1 MKKTNTIATLVF
13 HVNRRISLWVHA
25 RRLEAERAEAKLARS
40 IEASLESDPRDAT
53 LGHDRSEMTAV
64 DLRSLDRR
72 RRWVEFKEL
81 CREIAEHPRFN
92 TFFLFLICLNT
103 ATMAVEHHGMDD
115 TLAFGSVVAN
125 ACFTAF
131 FFLEVSVKVLGLGAW
146 HFFGDAFNRFDFLI
160 VSLAVVETVAVAVTG
175 GYDPSGMNDDDSNDD
190 SNDSLVSA
198 LRGLKV
204 LRAFRV
210 FKMFRYVSSLRV
222 IGEVLL
228 SSLSSFTSIAALLC
242 LFTVVFRH
250 PRFARVR
257 GHEHRPREPL
267 CVRRGRSV
275 AGRPRRVRHL
285 LPQFISRVP
294 GAHLGGLGVHHVQ
307 ERDVRGVV
315 RLGVLRVLGDRGKVH
330 VPHAVPR
337 GHHGG
342 VRKQVRRARRRRS
355 QSRRRAGEDEA
366 RARRRRFAE
375 LRRRKK
381 EKERRRLHLLEK
393 QTTDGDDTGETG
405 GKLAL
410 TTVSVVGGERLPE
423 TFFKTSSEASSGRR
437 FTKKK
442 RLKKRRRRSLLGQ
455 RKRTYGLGVHE
466 RVRVP
471 RLAVQRELHPGRFRG
486 VRLAAFGF
494 LRLGLD
500 HAAGARGGAATPS
513 LRWNAAGLDGLES
526 VVGSA
531 RPSGFQASSSSM
543 MVAHSRRAAGRA
555 NKAADLAEW
564 SCFCVPP
571 HHKWRE
577 AAYDLVKH
585 EAFERVMF
593 LLIGVQCV
601 VMALER
607 PGMEKSLE
615 RTLKRVDLALAVCFA
630 LEVSLKSFAFGLRR
644 FLRERVN
651 RLDLCIVLF
660 AILEICLTSAG
671 GLGAIRSLRILR
683 AIRPLRALTKSPG
696 MRMVLKSVALSV
708 GAMANVSA
716 VLLLVFVVFGILGV
730 QIFAGRFYRCDDPTV
745 PNKAACVGTYVH
757 PVTGITLQ
765 RTWANAYLNFDS
777 LPDALVSL
785 FVASTLDGYGQ
796 LLFDGLDATGV
807 DEQPKRDANP
817 GAFFFFLAFIVL
829 CAFALLNL
837 YVGVIFY
844 QFSRIRTLSQT
855 SSLDLTEAQKEWG
868 EMCRTVLRMR
878 RRKKMPLPA
887 NPLRRIP
894 YRVASHEKFENGV
907 FLALIA
913 AAAVTATRTRD
924 ELPYVTDA
932 REHAEVFFFVV
943 FACEALLKCTA
954 VGFKEYWREPWNR
967 FDFACVA
974 LSALDV
980 FFRAAFLGTSD
991 GEKAF
996 AFDYG
1001 HDAFEHHHDDGHY
1014 DSGHTN
1020 DTHYENA
1027 LRKRYDYDA
1036 YVYRLAGPETA
1047 RRTAERFLGL
1057 AKVARLVRLVK
1068 HLKGLR
1074 DLLETLVA
1082 SLPAFWNVGALV
1094 ALLFFIYAYV
1104 GVILFG
1110 TTPRTNTSDGAAR
1123 RRARKLRVLPARRA
1137 DAVPRCDQRRV
1148 GGGDAR
1154 LRRRRGHRP
1163 RRVPVLRE
1171 LRGAGVDGDAQPVH
1185 RGDHR
1190 ELREL
1195 PGPRALEGIAQRAP
1209 AVRRRLPQ
1217 VRRRLGNRARRR
1229 PRADVARD
1237 PSAAGAGGRERKPPD
1252 AHREHDQKSRER
1264 SRGDRSRS
1272 HENKNARERPT
1283 ERRRVRFHARG
1294 ALHQITQRPTGR
1306 ARPRAVPAD
1315 GVRAGSPGV
1324 RVRHAPG
1331 RDARRA
1337 GARRAPRVPGP
1348 LGAHPGRDELG
1359 RAHVRRARAEA
1370 LARARRRARRRRQE
1384 AAGFGGKGGERPSA
1398 SLGRRRPDGV
1408 SVPARLPGRRES
1420 AGERH
1425 RGGRPR
1431 AERERARVRRPV
1443 SARKRR
1449 RRRRERNRSR
1459 RRDGSD

>member
-1 MKKTNTIATLVF
+1 M
-13 HVNRRISLWVHA
+13 
-25 RRLEAERAEAKLARS
+25 
-40 IEASLESDPRDAT
+40 
-53 LGHDRSEMTAV
+53 
-64 DLRSLDRR
+64 
-72 RRWVEFKEL
+72 
-81 CREIAEHPRFN
+81 
-92 TFFLFLICLNT
+92 
-103 ATMAVEHHGMDD
+103 
-115 TLAFGSVVAN
+115 
-125 ACFTAF
+125 
-131 FFLEVSVKVLGLGAW
+131 
-146 HFFGDAFNRFDFLI
+146 
-160 VSLAVVETVAVAVTG
+160 
-175 GYDPSGMNDDDSNDD
+175 
-190 SNDSLVSA
+190 
-198 LRGLKV
+198 
-204 LRAFRV
+204 
-210 FKMFRYVSSLRV
+210 
-222 IGEVLL
+222 
-228 SSLSSFTSIAALLC
+228 
-242 LFTVVFRH
+242 
-250 PRFARVR
+250 
-257 GHEHRPREPL
+257 EP
-267 CVRRGRSV
+267 
-275 AGRPRRVRHL
+275 
-285 LPQFISRVP
+285 
-294 GAHLGGLGVHHVQ
+294 
-307 ERDVRGVV
+307 
-315 RLGVLRVLGDRGKVH
+315 
-330 VPHAVPR
+330 
-337 GHHGG
+337 
-342 VRKQVRRARRRRS
+342 
-355 QSRRRAGEDEA
+355 
-366 RARRRRFAE
+366 
-375 LRRRKK
+375 
-381 EKERRRLHLLEK
+381 
-393 QTTDGDDTGETG
+393 
-405 GKLAL
+405 
-410 TTVSVVGGERLPE
+410 
-423 TFFKTSSEASSGRR
+423 
-437 FTKKK
+437 
-442 RLKKRRRRSLLGQ
+442 
-455 RKRTYGLGVHE
+455 
-466 RVRVP
+466 
-471 RLAVQRELHPGRFRG
+471 
-486 VRLAAFGF
+486 
-494 LRLGLD
+494 
-500 HAAGARGGAATPS
+500 
-513 LRWNAAGLDGLES
+513 GLDGLES

-1110 TTPRTNTSDGAAR
+1110 TTPRTNTSEGGSLDEHANFESFP
-1123 RRARKLRVLPARRA
+1123 RAVLTLFRVATNDEWVGVMRDCA
-1137 DAVPRCDQRRV
+1137 GDAVTGLAAYPFFVSFVVLVSMVMLNLFTAVIIENFENCQDHEHWKVSPNALRPFVDAFHKFDDGSGTVRGVDLERMLREIPPPLGLGGGNGSLRTRIGSTIKRAANGHGGTGHGLTKTKTHANDRPSGGGSGSMLVVHFIKSLNVPLDARGRAPFRRTAFELVRRV
-1148 GGGDAR
+1148 CECDM
-1154 LRRRRGHRP
+1154 P
-1163 RRVPVLRE
+1163 
-1171 LRGAGVDGDAQPVH
+1171 
-1185 RGDHR
+1185 
-1190 ELREL
+1190 
-1195 PGPRALEGIAQRAP
+1195 PGEMRDALEH
-1209 AVRRRLPQ
+1209 AVRRAFPDLWEPIPDEMSWATLMCV
-1217 VRRRLGNRARRR
+1217 VRVQRRGARAAARAAAAKRR
-1229 PRADVARD
+1229 ALAEK
-1237 PSAAGAGGRERKPPD
+1237 AAGGR
-1252 AHREHDQKSRER
+1252 
-1264 SRGDRSRS
+1264 
-1272 HENKNARERPT
+1272 AR
-1283 ERRRVRFHARG
+1283 
-1294 ALHQITQRPTGR
+1294 
-1306 ARPRAVPAD
+1306 
-1315 GVRAGSPGV
+1315 
-1324 RVRHAPG
+1324 
-1331 RDARRA
+1331 
-1337 GARRAPRVPGP
+1337 
-1348 LGAHPGRDELG
+1348 
-1359 RAHVRRARAEA
+1359 
-1370 LARARRRARRRRQE
+1370 
-1384 AAGFGGKGGERPSA
+1384 
-1398 SLGRRRPDGV
+1398 LGRRRPDGV

-1420 AGERH
+1420 AG
-1425 RGGRPR
+1425 GVIAAVG
-1431 AERERARVRRPV
+1431 RARNPGALATAAGLGAEA
-1443 SARKRR
+1443 SAAAAG
-1449 RRRRERNRSR
+1449 RNRSR
-1459 RRDGSD
+1459 RETV

>member
-1 MKKTNTIATLVF
+1 M
-13 HVNRRISLWVHA
+13 
-25 RRLEAERAEAKLARS
+25 
-40 IEASLESDPRDAT
+40 
-53 LGHDRSEMTAV
+53 
-64 DLRSLDRR
+64 
-72 RRWVEFKEL
+72 
-81 CREIAEHPRFN
+81 
-92 TFFLFLICLNT
+92 
-103 ATMAVEHHGMDD
+103 
-115 TLAFGSVVAN
+115 
-125 ACFTAF
+125 
-131 FFLEVSVKVLGLGAW
+131 
-146 HFFGDAFNRFDFLI
+146 
-160 VSLAVVETVAVAVTG
+160 
-175 GYDPSGMNDDDSNDD
+175 
-190 SNDSLVSA
+190 
-198 LRGLKV
+198 RGLKV

-242 LFTVVFRH
+242 LFTVVFAILGLH
-250 PRFARVR
+250 VFGGTNTDPANHFVY
-257 GHEHRPREPL
+257 GVDDP
-267 CVRRGRSV
+267 S
-275 AGRPRRVRHL
+275 
-285 LPQFISRVP
+285 
-294 GAHLGGLGVHHVQ
+294 LGG
-307 ERDVRGVV
+307 
-315 RLGVLRVLGDRGKVH
+315 
-330 VPHAVPR
+330 
-337 GHHGG
+337 
-342 VRKQVRRARRRRS
+342 
-355 QSRRRAGEDEA
+355 RAGFDTFYHSLLAVFQVLTLEDWEFIMFKSVTYAGWSASVFFVSWVIVGKYTFLTLFLAVTMEAFESKYDAHAGEEA
-366 RARRRRFAE
+366 RAVAELVKTARARRRRRFAE

-410 TTVSVVGGERLPE
+410 TTVSVTGGERLPE
-423 TFFKTSSEASSGRR
+423 TFFKTSSEASSGDVS
-437 FTKKK
+437 
-442 RLKKRRRRSLLGQ
+442 LKKNVLKNDDDGPFS
-455 RKRTYGLGVHE
+455 
-466 RVRVP
+466 
-471 RLAVQRELHPGRFRG
+471 
-486 VRLAAFGF
+486 
-494 LRLGLD
+494 
-500 HAAGARGGAATPS
+500 ARGRGRTASAFTSGSASPASPYSGSSTPGGFVGYDSRLSAFYDSGSITPPALASGAATPS

-777 LPDALVSL
+777 LPRRAG
-785 FVASTLDGYGQ
+785 VAVRRVHSGRVRAAPVRRPGRHRRRRTTE
-796 LLFDGLDATGV
+796 ARR
-807 DEQPKRDANP
+807 ES

-954 VGFKEYWREPWNR
+954 VGFKEYWREP
-967 FDFACVA
+967 
-974 LSALDV
+974 
-980 FFRAAFLGTSD
+980 
-991 GEKAF
+991 
-996 AFDYG
+996 
-1001 HDAFEHHHDDGHY
+1001 
-1014 DSGHTN
+1014 
-1020 DTHYENA
+1020 
-1027 LRKRYDYDA
+1027 
-1036 YVYRLAGPETA
+1036 
-1047 RRTAERFLGL
+1047 
-1057 AKVARLVRLVK
+1057 
-1068 HLKGLR
+1068 
-1074 DLLETLVA
+1074 
-1082 SLPAFWNVGALV
+1082 
-1094 ALLFFIYAYV
+1094 
-1104 GVILFG
+1104 
-1110 TTPRTNTSDGAAR
+1110 
-1123 RRARKLRVLPARRA
+1123 
-1137 DAVPRCDQRRV
+1137 
-1148 GGGDAR
+1148 
-1154 LRRRRGHRP
+1154 
-1163 RRVPVLRE
+1163 
-1171 LRGAGVDGDAQPVH
+1171 
-1185 RGDHR
+1185 
-1190 ELREL
+1190 
-1195 PGPRALEGIAQRAP
+1195 
-1209 AVRRRLPQ
+1209 
-1217 VRRRLGNRARRR
+1217 
-1229 PRADVARD
+1229 
-1237 PSAAGAGGRERKPPD
+1237 
-1252 AHREHDQKSRER
+1252 
-1264 SRGDRSRS
+1264 
-1272 HENKNARERPT
+1272 
-1283 ERRRVRFHARG
+1283 
-1294 ALHQITQRPTGR
+1294 
-1306 ARPRAVPAD
+1306 
-1315 GVRAGSPGV
+1315 
-1324 RVRHAPG
+1324 
-1331 RDARRA
+1331 
-1337 GARRAPRVPGP
+1337 
-1348 LGAHPGRDELG
+1348 
-1359 RAHVRRARAEA
+1359 
-1370 LARARRRARRRRQE
+1370 
-1384 AAGFGGKGGERPSA
+1384 
-1398 SLGRRRPDGV
+1398 
-1408 SVPARLPGRRES
+1408 
-1420 AGERH
+1420 
-1425 RGGRPR
+1425 
-1431 AERERARVRRPV
+1431 
-1443 SARKRR
+1443 
-1449 RRRRERNRSR
+1449 
-1459 RRDGSD
+1459 

>member
-1 MKKTNTIATLVF
+1 M
-13 HVNRRISLWVHA
+13 
-25 RRLEAERAEAKLARS
+25 
-40 IEASLESDPRDAT
+40 
-53 LGHDRSEMTAV
+53 
-64 DLRSLDRR
+64 
-72 RRWVEFKEL
+72 
-81 CREIAEHPRFN
+81 
-92 TFFLFLICLNT
+92 
-103 ATMAVEHHGMDD
+103 
-115 TLAFGSVVAN
+115 
-125 ACFTAF
+125 
-131 FFLEVSVKVLGLGAW
+131 
-146 HFFGDAFNRFDFLI
+146 
-160 VSLAVVETVAVAVTG
+160 
-175 GYDPSGMNDDDSNDD
+175 GYDSRLSAFYDSGSITPP
-190 SNDSLVSA
+190 A
-198 LRGLKV
+198 L
-204 LRAFRV
+204 
-210 FKMFRYVSSLRV
+210 
-222 IGEVLL
+222 
-228 SSLSSFTSIAALLC
+228 
-242 LFTVVFRH
+242 
-250 PRFARVR
+250 
-257 GHEHRPREPL
+257 
-267 CVRRGRSV
+267 
-275 AGRPRRVRHL
+275 
-285 LPQFISRVP
+285 
-294 GAHLGGLGVHHVQ
+294 
-307 ERDVRGVV
+307 
-315 RLGVLRVLGDRGKVH
+315 
-330 VPHAVPR
+330 
-337 GHHGG
+337 
-342 VRKQVRRARRRRS
+342 
-355 QSRRRAGEDEA
+355 
-366 RARRRRFAE
+366 
-375 LRRRKK
+375 
-381 EKERRRLHLLEK
+381 
-393 QTTDGDDTGETG
+393 
-405 GKLAL
+405 
-410 TTVSVVGGERLPE
+410 
-423 TFFKTSSEASSGRR
+423 AS
-437 FTKKK
+437 
-442 RLKKRRRRSLLGQ
+442 
-455 RKRTYGLGVHE
+455 
-466 RVRVP
+466 
-471 RLAVQRELHPGRFRG
+471 
-486 VRLAAFGF
+486 
-494 LRLGLD
+494 
-500 HAAGARGGAATPS
+500 GAATPS

-593 LLIGVQCV
+593 LLIGVSCV

-894 YRVASHEKFENGV
+894 YRVASHEKFEDGV
-907 FLALIA
+907 FLALVA

-996 AFDYG
+996 AFSPSDYG
-1001 HDAFEHHHDDGHY
+1001 HDEFEHHHEFEH
-1014 DSGHTN
+1014 HTN

-1110 TTPRTNTSDGAAR
+1110 TTPRTNTSEGGSLDEHANFESFPRAVLTLFRVATNDEWVGVMRDCAGDAVTGLAAYPFFVSFVVLVSMVMLNLFTAVIIENFENCQDHEHWKVSPNALRPFVDAFHKFDDGSGTVRGVDLERMLREIPPPLGLGGGNGSLRTRIGSTIKRAANGHGGTGHGLTKTKTHANDRPSGGGSGSMLVVHFIKSLNVPLDARGRAPFRRTAFELVRRVCECDMPPGEMRDALEHAVRRAFPDLWEPIPDEMSWAALMCVVRVQRHWRARAAAR
-1123 RRARKLRVLPARRA
+1123 AAAAKKRRALAEKAARDRARLSVAGAPMASPSRRVSRAAASRLGSVIAAVGRARNA
-1137 DAVPRCDQRRV
+1137 SALAYGGQSRRGSV
-1148 GGGDAR
+1148 GGG
-1154 LRRRRGHRP
+1154 G
-1163 RRVPVLRE
+1163 
-1171 LRGAGVDGDAQPVH
+1171 
-1185 RGDHR
+1185 
-1190 ELREL
+1190 
-1195 PGPRALEGIAQRAP
+1195 
-1209 AVRRRLPQ
+1209 
-1217 VRRRLGNRARRR
+1217 GNETG
-1229 PRADVARD
+1229 
-1237 PSAAGAGGRERKPPD
+1237 AGAGAETGLTDGCSFFTDEPPRRALSSFTFSFASASSSSRRASHAETSARRGRSASSKELSGAPPYGGGSL
-1252 AHREHDQKSRER
+1252 R
-1264 SRGDRSRS
+1264 RG
-1272 HENKNARERPT
+1272 KVA
-1283 ERRRVRFHARG
+1283 
-1294 ALHQITQRPTGR
+1294 
-1306 ARPRAVPAD
+1306 PAP
-1315 GVRAGSPGV
+1315 AETIK
-1324 RVRHAPG
+1324 PG
-1331 RDARRA
+1331 R
-1337 GARRAPRVPGP
+1337 
-1348 LGAHPGRDELG
+1348 
-1359 RAHVRRARAEA
+1359 
-1370 LARARRRARRRRQE
+1370 
-1384 AAGFGGKGGERPSA
+1384 
-1398 SLGRRRPDGV
+1398 
-1408 SVPARLPGRRES
+1408 
-1420 AGERH
+1420 
-1425 RGGRPR
+1425 
-1431 AERERARVRRPV
+1431 
-1443 SARKRR
+1443 
-1449 RRRRERNRSR
+1449 
-1459 RRDGSD
+1459 

>member
-1 MKKTNTIATLVF
+1 MTTTVSVTGGERTERPSDAEGKKAPVSF
-13 HVNRRISLWVHA
+13 P
-25 RRLEAERAEAKLARS
+25 
-40 IEASLESDPRDAT
+40 EASSSGDVLKNA
-53 LGHDRSEMTAV
+53 LKNV
-64 DLRSLDRR
+64 D
-72 RRWVEFKEL
+72 
-81 CREIAEHPRFN
+81 
-92 TFFLFLICLNT
+92 
-103 ATMAVEHHGMDD
+103 
-115 TLAFGSVVAN
+115 GSVVAESRV
-125 ACFTAF
+125 AD
-131 FFLEVSVKVLGLGAW
+131 S
-146 HFFGDAFNRFDFLI
+146 GDANAEERKSSSPLSARGRGCTASAFTSGSASPASPYSGSSTPGGF
-160 VSLAVVETVAVAVTG
+160 A
-175 GYDPSGMNDDDSNDD
+175 GYDSR
-190 SNDSLVSA
+190 VSA
-198 LRGLKV
+198 FYDSG
-204 LRAFRV
+204 
-210 FKMFRYVSSLRV
+210 
-222 IGEVLL
+222 
-228 SSLSSFTSIAALLC
+228 SITPPAL
-242 LFTVVFRH
+242 
-250 PRFARVR
+250 
-257 GHEHRPREPL
+257 
-267 CVRRGRSV
+267 
-275 AGRPRRVRHL
+275 
-285 LPQFISRVP
+285 
-294 GAHLGGLGVHHVQ
+294 
-307 ERDVRGVV
+307 
-315 RLGVLRVLGDRGKVH
+315 
-330 VPHAVPR
+330 
-337 GHHGG
+337 
-342 VRKQVRRARRRRS
+342 
-355 QSRRRAGEDEA
+355 
-366 RARRRRFAE
+366 
-375 LRRRKK
+375 
-381 EKERRRLHLLEK
+381 
-393 QTTDGDDTGETG
+393 
-405 GKLAL
+405 
-410 TTVSVVGGERLPE
+410 
-423 TFFKTSSEASSGRR
+423 AS
-437 FTKKK
+437 
-442 RLKKRRRRSLLGQ
+442 
-455 RKRTYGLGVHE
+455 
-466 RVRVP
+466 
-471 RLAVQRELHPGRFRG
+471 
-486 VRLAAFGF
+486 
-494 LRLGLD
+494 
-500 HAAGARGGAATPS
+500 GAATPS
-513 LRWNAAGLDGLES
+513 LRWNAARLDGLES
-526 VVGSA
+526 VIGSA

-543 MVAHSRRAAGRA
+543 MVAQSRRAAGRA

-577 AAYDLVKH
+577 AAYDVVKH

-593 LLIGVQCV
+593 LLIGLSCV

-716 VLLLVFVVFGILGV
+716 VLLLVFAVFGILGV

-894 YRVASHEKFENGV
+894 YRVASHEKFEDGV
-907 FLALIA
+907 FLALVA

-924 ELPYVTDA
+924 ELPYVADA
-932 REHAEVFFFVV
+932 RDHAEVFFFVV
-943 FACEALLKCTA
+943 FACEALLKSTA

-974 LSALDV
+974 FSALDV
-980 FFRAAFLGTSD
+980 VFRAAFLRSD
-991 GEKAF
+991 GEKEF

-1001 HDAFEHHHDDGHY
+1001 HDEFEHLDDGGHY

-1020 DTHYENA
+1020 DTRSHENA
-1027 LRKRYDYDA
+1027 PRRYDYDA

-1110 TTPRTNTSDGAAR
+1110 TTPRTNANEGGSLDEHANFESFP
-1123 RRARKLRVLPARRA
+1123 RAVLTLFRVATNDEWVGVMRDCA
-1137 DAVPRCDQRRV
+1137 GDAVTGLAAYPFFVSFVVLVSMVMLNLFTAVIIENFENCQDHEHWKVSPNALRPFVDAFHKFDDGSGTVRGVDLERMLREIPPPLGLGGGNGSLRTRIGSTIKRAANGHGGTGHGLTKTKTHANDRPSGGGSGSMLVVHFIKSLNVPLDARGRAPFRRTAFELVRRV
-1148 GGGDAR
+1148 CECDM
-1154 LRRRRGHRP
+1154 P
-1163 RRVPVLRE
+1163 
-1171 LRGAGVDGDAQPVH
+1171 
-1185 RGDHR
+1185 
-1190 ELREL
+1190 
-1195 PGPRALEGIAQRAP
+1195 PGEMRDALEH
-1209 AVRRRLPQ
+1209 AVRR
-1217 VRRRLGNRARRR
+1217 AF
-1229 PRADVARD
+1229 
-1237 PSAAGAGGRERKPPD
+1237 PD
-1252 AHREHDQKSRER
+1252 LWEPIPDEMSWA
-1264 SRGDRSRS
+1264 
-1272 HENKNARERPT
+1272 T
-1283 ERRRVRFHARG
+1283 LMCV
-1294 ALHQITQRPTGR
+1294 
-1306 ARPRAVPAD
+1306 
-1315 GVRAGSPGV
+1315 V
-1324 RVRHAPG
+1324 RVQRHW
-1331 RDARRA
+1331 
-1337 GARRAPRVPGP
+1337 
-1348 LGAHPGRDELG
+1348 
-1359 RAHVRRARAEA
+1359 
-1370 LARARRRARRRRQE
+1370 
-1384 AAGFGGKGGERPSA
+1384 
-1398 SLGRRRPDGV
+1398 
-1408 SVPARLPGRRES
+1408 
-1420 AGERH
+1420 
-1425 RGGRPR
+1425 
-1431 AERERARVRRPV
+1431 RARVAARAAAEKKRLLAEHESASSASASPSRRASKLVAASRLGSVITAIGSGRAGRALSGAFAHGGPSRRPSV
-1443 SARKRR
+1443 AAGKGKVAPAPAETNEPRR
-1449 RRRRERNRSR
+1449 
-1459 RRDGSD
+1459 